1 MTLQEHI
8 DAIKATINDRMK
20 KMSDIM
26 TKAANDNG
34 STPEGADEETI
45 KGYEAEIK
53 NLEANLAR
61 LEKFKNLKLTYLV
74 RRFQLKAVHLKKA

>member
-34 STPEGADEETI
+34 ST
-45 KGYEAEIK
+45 
-53 NLEANLAR
+53 
-61 LEKFKNLKLTYLV
+61 LKVLMKKPSKV
-74 RRFQLKAVHLKKA
+74 AKLKSKT

>member
-34 STPEGADEETI
+34 STPEGVDEETI
-45 KGYEAEIK
+45 KGS
-53 NLEANLAR
+53 
-61 LEKFKNLKLTYLV
+61 
-74 RRFQLKAVHLKKA
+74 